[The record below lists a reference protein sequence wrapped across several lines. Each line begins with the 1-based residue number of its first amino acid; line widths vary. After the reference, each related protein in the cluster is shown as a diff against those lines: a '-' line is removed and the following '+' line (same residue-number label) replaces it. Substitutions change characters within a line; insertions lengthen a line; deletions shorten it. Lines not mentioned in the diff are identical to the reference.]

1 MHELYMQRCLEL
13 AQRGA
18 GRTAPNPLVGC
29 VLVHDGKIIGEGWH
43 RFYGGPHAEAE
54 ALASVHDR
62 TLLPQSTLYVNL
74 EPCVHYGKTPPC
86 VDAIVEAG
94 IRQVYIGTPD
104 PCDLVCGR
112 GIAALER
119 SGCRVH
125 TGLLAESCRNV
136 NRRFFTFHEK
146 RRPYVLLKWAESADG
161 FLGRDGERTFLSG
174 PIAQVLMHRW
184 RSEEAA
190 VMVGT
195 NTARIDNPHL
205 TVRHWPGPQP
215 LRLVIDRRATLP
227 SDLHLFDGTV
237 PTWVFTELPAENT
250 QQVQYVSV
258 RFDDYAGRNMLE
270 ELFHRKVLS
279 VMIEGGK
286 KLLQHFIDLGLWDE
300 ARIIRSRKPLGNGL
314 AAPVLHGRPVHRF
327 DLHTDE
333 VFIYLNSL

>member
-43 RFYGGPHAEAE
+43 RFYGGPHAEVE
-54 ALASVHDR
+54 ALASVRDR
-62 TLLPQSTLYVNL
+62 ALIAQATLYVNL

-86 VDAIVEAG
+86 VEAILEAG
-94 IRQVYIGTPD
+94 IRHVYVGTLD

-112 GIAALER
+112 GVETLER
-119 SGCRVH
+119 SGCQVH
-125 TGLLAESCRNV
+125 TGLLAEACRNV

-146 RRPYVLLKWAESADG
+146 KRPYVLLKWAESADG
-161 FLGRDGERTFLSG
+161 FIGRVGQRTSLSG
-174 PIAQVLMHRW
+174 SIAQVLMHRW

-190 VMVGT
+190 ILVGT
-195 NTARIDNPHL
+195 NTARIDNPQL

-215 LRLVIDRRATLP
+215 LRLVIDRKATLP
-227 SDLHLFDGTV
+227 RDLHLFDGTA
-237 PTWVFTELPAENT
+237 PTWIFSELADEHE
-250 QQVQYVSV
+250 QQVQHVSV
-258 RFDDYAGRNMLE
+258 RFDDNLGKNILE
-270 ELFHRKVLS
+270 ELFRRKVLS

-286 KLLQHFIDLGLWDE
+286 KLLQHFIDMGLWDE
-300 ARIIRSRKPLGNGL
+300 ARIIRSRTPLGKGL
-314 AAPVLHGRPVHRF
+314 PAPVLHGCPVQRF

-333 VFIYLNSL
+333 VFIYLNPL